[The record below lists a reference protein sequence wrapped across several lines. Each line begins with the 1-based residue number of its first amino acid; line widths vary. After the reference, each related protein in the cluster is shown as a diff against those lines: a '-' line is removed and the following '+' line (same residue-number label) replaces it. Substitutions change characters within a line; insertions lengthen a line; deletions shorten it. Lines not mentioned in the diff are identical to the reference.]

1 LKIKLSVL
9 ISGQRSSFLL
19 SIYETLELYLTV
31 TELQVNFIRF
41 LYIYYRFDQLRL
53 LEACNTR
60 GVASEGAVLIMTVD
74 ECEQQSQ
81 QTLGEVMGPLLPMQ
95 V

>member
-1 LKIKLSVL
+1 M
-9 ISGQRSSFLL
+9 
-19 SIYETLELYLTV
+19 

-53 LEACNTR
+53 LEVCNAR
-60 GVASEGAVLIMTVD
+60 GAASEGALLIMTVD
-74 ECEQQSQ
+74 ECQQQSQ
-81 QTLGEVMGPLLPMQ
+81 QTLGEVMGPLLQMQ